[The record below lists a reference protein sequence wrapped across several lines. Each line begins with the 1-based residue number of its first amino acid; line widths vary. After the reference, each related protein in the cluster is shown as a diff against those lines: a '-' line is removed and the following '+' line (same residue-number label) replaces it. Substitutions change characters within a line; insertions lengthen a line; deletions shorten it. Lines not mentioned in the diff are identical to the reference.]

1 MPNLFI
7 ISAPSGCGKS
17 TLINSILVNDS
28 SKKLSVSHTTRS
40 PRGLEQDGIEYY
52 FVSKAE
58 FEQKIASD
66 DFVEYANV
74 FDNYY
79 GTSKQQIE
87 QKIADGFDVI
97 LDIDWQGA
105 QQVCQKIPQAI
116 SIFILPPSIDEL
128 ERRLK
133 KRNTDSVEVI
143 KKRMQQAVNEIK
155 HCQNYDYI
163 IVNDDLDKA
172 LEQFKSILNSQYLKK
187 SCKDP
192 MISIILDQLLSTKV

>member
-28 SKKLSVSHTTRS
+28 SKKLSVSHTTRL